1 MHSYM
6 KYLLSLTPVVFLIA
20 FLSIVIRVYGID
32 ALSGPSQLV
41 LIVSTGIAVLIA
53 MLYFH
58 KSWKELEGEINH
70 AVGSIGSPIVILL
83 LIGLLSGTWMVSG
96 VVPMLINYGMQIINP
111 HVFRPKGDC
120 PWRTDAAA

>member
-53 MLYFH
+53 MLFYVAF
-58 KSWKELEGEINH
+58 
-70 AVGSIGSPIVILL
+70 
-83 LIGLLSGTWMVSG
+83 
-96 VVPMLINYGMQIINP
+96 QII
-111 HVFRPKGDC
+111 G
-120 PWRTDAAA
+120 